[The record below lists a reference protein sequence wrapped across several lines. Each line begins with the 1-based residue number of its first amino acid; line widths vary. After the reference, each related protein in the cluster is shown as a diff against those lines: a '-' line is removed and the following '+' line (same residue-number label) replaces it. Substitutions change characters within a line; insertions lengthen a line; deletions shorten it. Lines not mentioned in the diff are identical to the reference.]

1 MSGAESCRMARR
13 RAHHEAQRRLQGLRR
28 QHQAMTALAVGGSLW
43 ALVACVMPPPAPG
56 LPAATAS
63 PVPSGG
69 PAPRVNALAADLPH
83 GPPSLATTAAAV
95 DPAPSGTPPG
105 APPARSAELWGF
117 VDGHGVAHFAPR
129 ALDARYQLV
138 LSAQPGSGAL
148 RVPGKTD
155 SANRLLTWLDIAP
168 EVKALQPW
176 LREASR
182 LYGVDVAL
190 LKALIAVESGFN
202 PRAESPRGA
211 LGLMQITVDSAQ
223 RYATPQERQR
233 PPEERLLDPRTNIH
247 TGARML
253 ADLLKRH
260 GRIDIAL
267 AAWNAGEGNVRR
279 HGGELPPFEE
289 TRAHV
294 HLVVELY
301 WALLQRSQHTQ
312 VRQIRLLAGG

>member
-1 MSGAESCRMARR
+1 MTAPEICRLARR
-13 RAHHEAQRRLQGLRR
+13 RAHHQAQQRLHRLRR

-43 ALVACVMPPPAPG
+43 ALVACVMPPPG
-56 LPAATAS
+56 QVLPVAAASPLRSAQAVAMASPRKADVKDEALLAATSA
-63 PVPSGG
+63 
-69 PAPRVNALAADLPH
+69 
-83 GPPSLATTAAAV
+83 
-95 DPAPSGTPPG
+95 PAPST
-105 APPARSAELWGF
+105 ELWGF

-138 LSAQPGSGAL
+138 LSAQPTGATL

-223 RYATPQERQR
+223 RYATPQERLR

-247 TGARML
+247 TGTRML

-312 VRQIRLLAGG
+312 VRQIQLLAGS